1 MKIIE
6 NALPNAIFE
15 KLQAEIFRAG
25 FAWYCYENPHYADE
39 TNQFG
44 QVYAHM
50 AFVNGQAHSPIAEDL
65 AAYLKTIIE
74 ADGRKV
80 TGVGKIIVEALNGG
94 ERWVEQLPHVDLTE
108 EHEIGYLFL
117 NDNDGE
123 LVIYDEKFTL
133 GEDHY
138 EDYLAKKNETLNI
151 TQNQLIKPVAN
162 TFVCF
167 DGLFYH
173 CDRSPM
179 NANRRIVVSYCYKA
193 E

>member
-6 NALPNAIFE
+6 NALPQPIFE

-25 FAWYCYENPHYADE
+25 FAWYCYENPHYAEE
-39 TNQFG
+39 TNKFG
-44 QVYAHM
+44 QTYAHM
-50 AFVNGQAHSPIAEDL
+50 AFVNGQAHSPIADDL

-80 TGVGKIIVEALNGG
+80 TGVAKIIVEALNGATG
-94 ERWVEQLPHVDLTE
+94 RVTQLPHVDLTE

-138 EDYLAKKNETLNI
+138 DDYLEKKDILNCI
-151 TQNQLIKPVAN
+151 EHIYKPVAN

-167 DGLFYH
+167 DGLQYH
-173 CDRSPM
+173 CDTSPT

>member
-6 NALPNAIFE
+6 NALPQPIFE
-15 KLQAEIFRAG
+15 KLQGEIFRAG
-25 FAWYCYENPHYADE
+25 FAWYCYENPHYAEE
-39 TNQFG
+39 TNNYG

-50 AFVNGQAHSPIAEDL
+50 AFVNGQAHSPIADDL

-80 TGVGKIIVEALNGG
+80 TGVAKIIVEALNGG

-123 LVIYDEKFTL
+123 LVIYDEKFTI

-138 EDYLAKKNETLNI
+138 DDYLEKKDILNCI
-151 TQNQLIKPVAN
+151 EHIYKPVAN

-167 DGLFYH
+167 DGLQYH